1 MGFIEQLVGLLHKP
15 QKPSDEH
22 IIRLL
27 TDFVN
32 DYPQSI
38 DECRRPEFQLEM
50 LVNAKM
56 TSMAEE
62 DADRYEVN
70 LICCLTST
78 VNE

>member
-27 TDFVN
+27 TEFVN
-32 DYPQSI
+32 DYPQGI
-38 DECRRPEFQLEM
+38 DECHRPEFELEK

-56 TSMAEE
+56 TSMA
-62 DADRYEVN
+62 DV
-70 LICCLTST
+70 
-78 VNE
+78 